1 MSDSLEDNAQVLGGR
16 WPALLERLLA
26 EDSAA
31 LQADLVEG
39 LGSTLSVAGIQL
51 TSRHDRAREAR
62 TQAGSLPEA
71 PVLHLYGCGLG
82 DLQLVLLERPG
93 LTRLYVHI
101 LNGALFKLV
110 LQLLDQ
116 QFWLT
121 DPRVEL
127 LYAGDLSEIQLPFF
141 ALPAELVLADDYNA
155 KIRDRL
161 VSETHVSFNNRLFT
175 EEAVVAERLAAVE
188 PWVRAD
194 ADVAELFGRDSGREV
209 FVIATGPSLEQHFA
223 ALQALRERPQRPLLI
238 CVDTAYQPLQRHGIE
253 PDVVVSI
260 DQRISS
266 RHLPAQGSANTTLV
280 YMPLADPLVLEGWQG
295 PRYVAYSASPVFAP
309 MRQRW
314 PKALLHA
321 GGSVIHPAVDLAVKM
336 GGRRITLFGAD
347 FAFPMDR
354 THAGW
359 QDGDLGPQL
368 KAAKHWVLDGNGQRV
383 KTQLNFRSYLCELER
398 YIQSQPEVR
407 FFNTSRSG
415 AMIAGTTFHED
426 FVQ

>member
-1 MSDSLEDNAQVLGGR
+1 MSDSLEHNAQVLRER
-16 WPALLERLLA
+16 WPALLERLLT
-26 EDSAA
+26 EDSAV

-51 TSRHDRAREAR
+51 TSRHDRTREAR
-62 TQAGSLPEA
+62 TQAASLPEA

-82 DLQLVLLERPG
+82 DLQLALLERPG

-116 QFWLT
+116 QFWLA

-141 ALPAELVLADDYNA
+141 ALPSELVLADDYSA

-161 VSETHVSFNNRLFT
+161 VSETHVTFNNRLFT
-175 EEAVVAERLAAVE
+175 EEAGVAERLAAVE

-223 ALQALRERPQRPLLI
+223 ALRALRERPQRPLLI
-238 CVDTAYQPLQRHGIE
+238 CVDTAYQPLQRHGIQ

-266 RHLPAQGSANTTLV
+266 RHLPAQDSASTTLV
-280 YMPLADPLVLEGWQG
+280 YMPLADPRVLEGWQG
-295 PRYVAYSASPVFAP
+295 PRYVAYSASPVFASL
-309 MRQRW
+309 RQRW
-314 PKALLHA
+314 PKAQLHA

>member
-1 MSDSLEDNAQVLGGR
+1 MSDSLEDNAQVLRER

-31 LQADLVEG
+31 LQADLMEG
-39 LGSTLSVAGIQL
+39 LGSTLSIAGIQL

-116 QFWLT
+116 QFWLI

-161 VSETHVSFNNRLFT
+161 VSETHVLFNNRLFT
-175 EEAVVAERLAAVE
+175 EEAGVAERLAAVE

-194 ADVAELFGRDSGREV
+194 ADVAELFGRDRGREV

-280 YMPLADPLVLEGWQG
+280 YMPLADPLVLAGWQG
-295 PRYVAYSASPVFAP
+295 PALRRLLGQPGLCAYAP
-309 MRQRW
+309 AW